1 MYEDIHRCSLC
12 NKSLNGLYSSAG
24 SRRISVLLQKPEE
37 NLCRGNDWCPVF
49 LPDSLC
55 TYGWDSDVS
64 ILLHGGC
71 ACCMTFLAYGL
82 KQKGIL
88 AKAILSLYLA
98 AFLAGGL
105 WDMLMRGR
113 KKGFLIFLLFSAVTY
128 FCFMFLAY
136 ISQVVDVKKRNLY
149 PVALSYQGKVQS
161 SYGLYDT
168 GNLLTDPI
176 SGKPVSVVTPEFLAG
191 LLPGSLAEKV
201 THLKENPG
209 EIESTELAGLHPHFL
224 ICRSVGGERMLLA
237 VTLEDLIIHTP
248 KEVVHI
254 ESPVLVLPEEPSAL
268 GKECQVL
275 LNAKLL

>member
-1 MYEDIHRCSLC
+1 MKIYIDVVFVTNLLMDYI
-12 NKSLNGLYSSAG
+12 
-24 SRRISVLLQKPEE
+24 LLQAVGAYLSCCKRQKRTFAGAMIGA
-37 NLCRGNDWCPVF
+37 LFSCLILYVHMDGI
-49 LPDSLC
+49 L
-55 TYGWDSDVS
+55 TVS